1 MCFSAKWSGGWYSDF
16 FILPPTWQRPCLCS
30 SPWLITST
38 SSYHCALEARVESCF
53 LCTSN
58 TVFVAFN
65 VFEICNSRN
74 ALHYVFFLIPTLQM
88 NIGYIGVKL
97 FALNLTRIRLKVAL
111 YILMPQECRC
121 HELGQN
127 SEANVIKL
135 YIKLL

>member
-1 MCFSAKWSGGWYSDF
+1 MLWKRGWKAVFFAPQIPSSSHLTFSKSAIQETRYTMF
-16 FILPPTWQRPCLCS
+16 
-30 SPWLITST
+30 
-38 SSYHCALEARVESCF
+38 
-53 LCTSN
+53 
-58 TVFVAFN
+58 
-65 VFEICNSRN
+65 
-74 ALHYVFFLIPTLQM
+74 FFLIPTLQM